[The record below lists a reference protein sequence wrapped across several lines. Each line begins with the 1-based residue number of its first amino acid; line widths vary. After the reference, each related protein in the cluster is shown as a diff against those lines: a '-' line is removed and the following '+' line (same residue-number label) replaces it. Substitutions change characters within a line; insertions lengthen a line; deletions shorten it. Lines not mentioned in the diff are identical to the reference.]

1 MISWDGFCT
10 FFEGWCVWLLGRRGA
25 RGNVG
30 WEQHGLEQRLWEQHE
45 ARRRPYD
52 DDNKRELDRNIEQQR
67 DRIRGEQIIKDSG
80 RDRACVRVRA
90 CTRMRREMCVAVV
103 RRYCF
108 GRREYKFKSQ
118 VRERRTVNGQRPG
131 ALPRQYRREERSR
144 ARAACTHHPQHYSSV
159 SSRRCSLPVSRA
171 AAAAAARPALAAA
184 AG

>member
-1 MISWDGFCT
+1 MKDGVCGYWVGEERAATWGGSNMGWNRGCGSNMKRDEDRMMMIT
-10 FFEGWCVWLLGRRGA
+10 TRV
-25 RGNVG
+25 
-30 WEQHGLEQRLWEQHE
+30 
-45 ARRRPYD
+45 
-52 DDNKRELDRNIEQQR
+52 LDRNIEQQR